1 MKLRALIVDDE
12 YLARQELRF
21 LMEQFKD
28 IEIVGEAASATEALK
43 LIQAL
48 EYDVLFLDINLPGIN
63 GVELAHKIHK
73 HPRRP
78 DIIFTTA
85 YDNYAL
91 DAFSVNAV
99 DYILKPVSKPRLRQA
114 VDKLR
119 NKRNEAPAAPAASAV
134 KSAPPAAEPDSISIS
149 RIIAEARG
157 RMVLVDVEKIYFA
170 LMKKDMVYIK
180 TYDEEMLTRFTLKE
194 LEAKLG
200 GKNFFRSHRSYIVNI
215 QKVKEILPFF
225 NGTSILVMEDREK
238 SEIPVSRNQSKKLRK
253 LLGK

>member
-1 MKLRALIVDDE
+1 MRLRALIVDDE

-21 LMEQFKD
+21 LLGQFKD
-28 IEIVGEAASATEALK
+28 IEIVGEAASASEALA

-48 EYDVLFLDINLPGIN
+48 EYDVLFLDINLPGIS
-63 GVELAHKIHK
+63 GVDLALKIHNEPK
-73 HPRRP
+73 RP
-78 DIIFTTA
+78 EVIFTTA
-85 YDNYAL
+85 YDSYAL

-99 DYILKPVSKPRLRQA
+99 DYILKPISRPRLGQA
-114 VDKLR
+114 IDKLR
-119 NKRNEAPAAPAASAV
+119 QKKSEAPAAKDSHAPAA
-134 KSAPPAAEPDSISIS
+134 PDSISLN
-149 RIIAEARG
+149 RIIAESGG
-157 RMVLVDVEKIYFA
+157 RMVLVDVDKIFYAF
-170 LMKKDMVYIK
+170 MKREMVYIK
-180 TYDEEMLTRFTLKE
+180 TFDEEMLTRFTLKE

-200 GKNFFRSHRSYIVNI
+200 GNFFRSHRSYIVNI